1 MPSILLDI
9 GGTNLRIYRAEAG
22 CVDLETVTAAAHKG
36 DTGTLLSLVRNA
48 ARAGGVDGVAVSV
61 AAPVGSASVSLTNSD
76 LRIDLQQICDAA
88 QARVGVICNDLGAAG
103 YGLPY
108 CGPDRLHT
116 IAGPQPMREQEV
128 SVVLGLGT
136 GLGTATCIG
145 SGAQRIVVPGEG
157 GHATVAGRTG
167 LHHSIIERTAARHHH
182 VSNERLI
189 SFGIGLQEIF
199 RSLDADEAADSPAP
213 EEISAMAQRSGSVR
227 CRQTMGVFFQLL
239 GVLCGN
245 LALGVRAS
253 TVYLV
258 GDHLVELREELKMSD
273 FGEYLCDKGRFRP
286 FMEGVSVV
294 LVDDPLLI
302 PRGLLHV
309 LNEHGWRRPLL
320 GVYVIG
326 QASWG
331 GGAWGPWPPLRERRD
346 GTS

>member
-1 MPSILLDI
+1 MRGMLLDI
-9 GGTNLRIYRAEAG
+9 GGTNLRIYRAEPG
-22 CVDLETVTAAAHKG
+22 GDCETVTAAGHG
-36 DTGTLLSLVRNA
+36 DTGTLLSLVRQA

-61 AAPVGSASVSLTNSD
+61 AAPVASASVSLTNSG
-76 LRIDLQQICDAA
+76 LRVDLQQICDAT

-108 CGPDRLHT
+108 CAPDRLRT
-116 IAGPQPMREQEV
+116 IAGPPPRPEAEV

-167 LHHSIIERTAARHHH
+167 LHHRIIQRTAARHHH

-189 SFGIGLQEIF
+189 SFGIGLPEIF
-199 RSLDADEAADSPAP
+199 RSLDAEGTADSPTP
-213 EEISAMAQRSGSVR
+213 EEISALAQRAGSLR
-227 CRQTMGVFFQLL
+227 CRQTLGVFFQLL

-245 LALGVRAS
+245 LALGVKAN

-258 GDHLVELREELKMSD
+258 GDHLVELGDALKTSD
-273 FGEYLCDKGRFRP
+273 FVECLCDKGRFRP

-294 LVDDPLLI
+294 LVEDPLLI
-302 PRGLLHV
+302 ARGLRHL
-309 LNEHGWRRPLL
+309 LDAPGERRPRL
-320 GVYVIG
+320 GVHVIG
-326 QASWG
+326 QA
-331 GGAWGPWPPLRERRD
+331 WP
-346 GTS
+346 TS